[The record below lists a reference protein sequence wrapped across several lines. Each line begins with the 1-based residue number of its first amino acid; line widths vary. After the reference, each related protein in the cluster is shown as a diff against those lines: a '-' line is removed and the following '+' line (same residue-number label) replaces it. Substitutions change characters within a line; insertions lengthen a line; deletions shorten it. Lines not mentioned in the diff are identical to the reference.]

1 MSPSQVIDDKQA
13 THHGEKSEKVVH
25 PKVSESHK
33 PNLSASS
40 PREKNLILFATK
52 SEMREV
58 CENPSSV
65 MHFVLVCKD
74 GEPKTNTIHEL
85 PLVFQSLL
93 QEFQD
98 VFPDE
103 LPPGL
108 PPLRH

>member
-1 MSPSQVIDDKQA
+1 MSPSEVIADKQA
-13 THHGEKSEKVVH
+13 THHGEKSEKVIH
-25 PKVSESHK
+25 QNVSESHK

-58 CENPSSV
+58 CDNPSSV

-74 GEPKTNTIHEL
+74 EAPKTNTSHDL
-85 PLVFQSLL
+85 PLVLSSLL

-108 PPLRH
+108 PPL

>member
-1 MSPSQVIDDKQA
+1 MSPSQVIADKQA
-13 THHGEKSEKVVH
+13 THHRETSEKVSH
-25 PKVSESHK
+25 QKVSESHK
-33 PNLSASS
+33 ANLSASS

-98 VFPDE
+98 VFPKE

-108 PPLRH
+108 PPL